1 MKKPHLFTIS
11 SQTINIIKHTIMNFE
26 FKYKEWLEG
35 ILLDDAHGLFEKPPN
50 EILDNLLEAGMSMP
64 VSVLTCEGE
73 SKIFI
78 DIRPFANALTPENN
92 IYGRTCVSFNY
103 EEEFKPVDQ
112 VSIDLVDPGSILEE
126 LKVCVP
132 SATKMTAA
140 ATPEEVDTVMNTP
153 QKTKTAVKTLLV
165 LPPSLL
171 ERFIQDKSVTPAQ
184 KMVSLVIY
192 LREKKITGKGKKVSK
207 YVRALIQHFSLLH
220 TIHGDDEREIINDT
234 ELSRASLDYTPQ
246 NKVSVRNV
254 KENVLNKKSHNQ
266 T

>member
-1 MKKPHLFTIS
+1 
-11 SQTINIIKHTIMNFE
+11 MNFE
-26 FKYKEWLEG
+26 FKYKEWLEA
-35 ILLDDAHGLFEKPPN
+35 ILLDDAHGLFDKSPN
-50 EILDNLLEAGMSMP
+50 EILDNILEAGMSMP
-64 VSVLTCEGE
+64 VSALTCDGE

-78 DIRPFANALTPENN
+78 DIRPFDNALTPENN
-92 IYGRTCVSFNY
+92 LYGRTCVSFNY
-103 EEEFKPVDQ
+103 EGEFKPVDQ

-140 ATPEEVDTVMNTP
+140 KTPEEVDIVMDTL

-165 LPPSLL
+165 LPFS
-171 ERFIQDKSVTPAQ
+171 A
-184 KMVSLVIY
+184 LVQY
-192 LREKKITGKGKKVSK
+192 LRDKMITGKGKKVSK

-234 ELSRASLDYTPQ
+234 TELSRALLDFTPQ

-254 KENVLNKKSHNQ
+254 KENI
-266 T
+266 

>member
-1 MKKPHLFTIS
+1 MNKPHLFTIS

-26 FKYKEWLEG
+26 FKYKDWLET

-50 EILDNLLEAGMSMP
+50 EILDNILEAGMSMP
-64 VSVLTCEGE
+64 VSVLTCDGE

-78 DIRPFANALTPENN
+78 DIRPFANELTPDSN

-103 EEEFKPVDQ
+103 EGEFKPVDQ
-112 VSIDLVDPGSILEE
+112 VSVDLVDPGSILEE

-132 SATKMTAA
+132 SVTKMTAA
-140 ATPEEVDTVMNTP
+140 KTPEEIDIVMDTL

-184 KMVSLVIY
+184 KMVSLVDY
-192 LREKKITGKGKKVSK
+192 LREKTITGRGKKVSK

-234 ELSRASLDYTPQ
+234 ELSRASLDFTPQ
-246 NKVSVRNV
+246 NKVSVRDV
-254 KENVLNKKSHNQ
+254 KENVLNIEKNQ
-266 T
+266 I

>member
-1 MKKPHLFTIS
+1 
-11 SQTINIIKHTIMNFE
+11 MNFE
-26 FKYKEWLEG
+26 FKYKDWLET

-50 EILDNLLEAGMSMP
+50 EILDNILEAGMSMP
-64 VSVLTCEGE
+64 VSVLTCDGE

-78 DIRPFANALTPENN
+78 DIRPFANELTPDSN

-103 EEEFKPVDQ
+103 EGEFKPVDQ
-112 VSIDLVDPGSILEE
+112 VSVDLVDPGSILEE

-132 SATKMTAA
+132 SVTKMTAA
-140 ATPEEVDTVMNTP
+140 KTPEEIDIVMDTL

-184 KMVSLVIY
+184 KMVSLVDY
-192 LREKKITGKGKKVSK
+192 LREKTITGRGKKVSK

-234 ELSRASLDYTPQ
+234 ELSRASLDFTPQ
-246 NKVSVRNV
+246 NKMLVSHV
-254 KENVLNKKSHNQ
+254 KENVLIKQKHIKN
-266 T
+266 